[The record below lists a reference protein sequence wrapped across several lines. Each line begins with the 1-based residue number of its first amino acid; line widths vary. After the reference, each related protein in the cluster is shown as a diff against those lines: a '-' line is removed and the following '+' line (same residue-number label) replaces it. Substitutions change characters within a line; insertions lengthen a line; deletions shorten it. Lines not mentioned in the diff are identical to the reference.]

1 MTTDEKVYGD
11 HNIGDVLG
19 TGAFATVH
27 KATDKASATECVG
40 GAETS
45 RRAAALRAAF
55 HATACARLTFYCAIE
70 SRAPRAQVRGEGDQ
84 EEADGGRGL
93 DDAG

>member
-27 KATDKASATECVG
+27 KATDKASATECVDG
-40 GAETS
+40 LSAD
-45 RRAAALRAAF
+45 RAAARAGGAA
-55 HATACARLTFYCAIE
+55 HPLALARYTVPA
-70 SRAPRAQVRGEGDQ
+70 RVRRGAQVRGEGDQ

>member
-40 GAETS
+40 GADIAP
-45 RRAAALRAAF
+45 RG
-55 HATACARLTFYCAIE
+55 
-70 SRAPRAQVRGEGDQ
+70 RAPRGLSR
-84 EEADGGRGL
+84 DGVCAAHVLLCDRIAP
-93 DDAG
+93 AGTR